1 MLNTMDDVH
10 IHLTFSPF
18 YYTMNMVHFCLLY
31 LEEIMDN
38 KDSLKALVNKTT
50 FSKKQ
55 KTAIIVSF
63 CIAVPI
69 CAILLILG
77 DFFVVRNLFV
87 EFACCWGAA
96 IAVFAVLCIVVFLIK
111 NKAAYCKKL
120 DSSNDCVVKSQI
132 KLETN
137 NIQDK
142 KDMETFA
149 DCVGT
154 YIDTYS
160 KNEMLCTI
168 IKNYVASNSISL
180 CLLEYAFLP
189 LKLIKSSIDGSSK
202 IVVLPNTTYKEKSI
216 NNESDYSKMM
226 CRYNSS
232 SLNENQ
238 TSARTAYY
246 IRDNI
251 FVDESKTIIAPAD
264 DVVFFSRIYELYI
277 AVQHQNIIPKTDD
290 KLSYYAFLF
299 LVYMAEKHLTGN
311 KTIEQLDNYCL
322 SIDDDDLYIIERLHE
337 SDVEDV
343 SITSI
348 MIGVNSIRND
358 CCDFLSDE
366 IKRIITDVDSALKNI
381 IEKEK
386 IERLKDPN
394 YNLKKQSR
402 IIISDIDLMSGQEFE
417 QFVSSLFNE
426 LGYETSVTKTS
437 GDQGI
442 DIIAKKGNDVVAIQT
457 KCYSKPVGNHAI
469 MEAVAGAKY
478 YNATKTMVITNN
490 VFTKSARELA
500 QVNNVVLWDRT
511 VLKEKINEINA

>member
-1 MLNTMDDVH
+1 MG
-10 IHLTFSPF
+10 
-18 YYTMNMVHFCLLY
+18 
-31 LEEIMDN
+31 N

-55 KTAIIVSF
+55 KKAIIVSF
-63 CIAVPI
+63 YIAVPI

-77 DFFVVRNLFV
+77 AFFAVRNLFV

-137 NIQDK
+137 NIQDE

-149 DCVGT
+149 GCVGT

-160 KNEMLCTI
+160 KNEMLCAI

-180 CLLEYAFLP
+180 CPLEYAFLP
-189 LKLIKSSIDGSSK
+189 LKLIKPSVDGSSK
-202 IVVLPNTTYKEKSI
+202 IIVLPNTTYKEKCI

-251 FVDESKTIIAPAD
+251 FVDESKTITAPVNDA
-264 DVVFFSRIYELYI
+264 VLFSRIYELYI

-299 LVYMAEKHLTGN
+299 LVYMAQKHLTGN

-337 SDVEDV
+337 NDVEDA

-358 CCDFLSDE
+358 YRDFLSDE
-366 IKRIITDVDSALKNI
+366 IKRITTDVDSALKNI

-442 DIIAKKGNDVVAIQT
+442 DVVATKGTTVIAIQA

-478 YNATKTMVITNN
+478 YNATKTMVVTNN

-500 QVNNVVLWDRT
+500 QVNNVVLWDRAI
-511 VLKEKINEINA
+511 LKEKMNEINA

>member
-1 MLNTMDDVH
+1 
-10 IHLTFSPF
+10 
-18 YYTMNMVHFCLLY
+18 
-31 LEEIMDN
+31 MDN

-55 KTAIIVSF
+55 KKAIIVSF
-63 CIAVPI
+63 YIAVPI

-77 DFFVVRNLFV
+77 AFFVVRNLFV

-96 IAVFAVLCIVVFLIK
+96 IAVFAVLCIVGFLIK
-111 NKAAYCKKL
+111 NKAAYCKKP

-137 NIQDK
+137 NIQDE

-189 LKLIKSSIDGSSK
+189 LKLIKPSIDGSSK

-358 CCDFLSDE
+358 YCDFLSDE
-366 IKRIITDVDSALKNI
+366 IKRIITDVDSVLKNI

-442 DIIAKKGNDVVAIQT
+442 DVVATKGTTVIAIQA

-469 MEAVAGAKY
+469 MEAVAGSKY
-478 YNATKTMVITNN
+478 YKANKTIVVTNS

-500 QVNNVVLWDRT
+500 IANGVVLWDRV
-511 VLKEKINEINA
+511 VLKEKIDEINE

>member
-1 MLNTMDDVH
+1 
-10 IHLTFSPF
+10 
-18 YYTMNMVHFCLLY
+18 
-31 LEEIMDN
+31 
-38 KDSLKALVNKTT
+38 
-50 FSKKQ
+50 
-55 KTAIIVSF
+55 
-63 CIAVPI
+63 
-69 CAILLILG
+69 
-77 DFFVVRNLFV
+77 
-87 EFACCWGAA
+87 
-96 IAVFAVLCIVVFLIK
+96 
-111 NKAAYCKKL
+111 
-120 DSSNDCVVKSQI
+120 
-132 KLETN
+132 
-137 NIQDK
+137 
-142 KDMETFA
+142 METFA

-160 KNEMLCTI
+160 KDEMLCTI

-180 CLLEYAFLP
+180 CPLEYAFLP

-202 IVVLPNTTYKEKSI
+202 IIVLPNTTYKEKST

-232 SLNENQ
+232 LLNENQ

-251 FVDESKTIIAPAD
+251 FVDESKTMTASVN
-264 DVVFFSRIYELYI
+264 DVVLFSRIYELYI

-299 LVYMAEKHLTGN
+299 LVYMAQKHLTGN

-337 SDVEDV
+337 NDVEDA

-358 CCDFLSDE
+358 YRDFLSNE
-366 IKRIITDVDSALKNI
+366 IKRITTDVDSALKNI

-426 LGYETSVTKTS
+426 LGYETSITKTS

-442 DIIAKKGNDVVAIQT
+442 DVVAT
-457 KCYSKPVGNHAI
+457 KVRQLLPYKRNAI
-469 MEAVAGAKY
+469 A
-478 YNATKTMVITNN
+478 NLLATT
-490 VFTKSARELA
+490 
-500 QVNNVVLWDRT
+500 Q
-511 VLKEKINEINA
+511 

>member
-1 MLNTMDDVH
+1 
-10 IHLTFSPF
+10 
-18 YYTMNMVHFCLLY
+18 
-31 LEEIMDN
+31 MDN

-63 CIAVPI
+63 YIAIPI

-77 DFFVVRNLFV
+77 AFFVVRNLFV

-96 IAVFAVLCIVVFLIK
+96 ITVLAVLGIVGVLIK

-120 DSSNDCVVKSQI
+120 DASNDCVVKSQI

-137 NIQDK
+137 SIQDE

-154 YIDTYS
+154 YIDAYS
-160 KNEMLCTI
+160 KNEELCTI
-168 IKNYVASNSISL
+168 IKNYVSSNSISI
-180 CLLEYAFLP
+180 CPLEYAFLP
-189 LKLIKSSIDGSSK
+189 LKLTKSPIDGSSK
-202 IVVLPNTTYKEKSI
+202 IIVLPNTTYKEKSA
-216 NNESDYSKMM
+216 NNESAYSKML
-226 CRYNSS
+226 CRYNA
-232 SLNENQ
+232 SLLNGTQ
-238 TSARTAYY
+238 PLAKIAYFL
-246 IRDNI
+246 RDNNI
-251 FVDESKTIIAPAD
+251 VDESKNITAPPKDAAT
-264 DVVFFSRIYELYI
+264 FLNIYYDLYLPLC
-277 AVQHQNIIPKTDD
+277 HQNIIPTTDSN
-290 KLSYYAFLF
+290 LSYYAFLF
-299 LVYMAEKHLTGN
+299 LVYMAHKRLIGN
-311 KTIEQLDNYCL
+311 KAIEQLDNYCL

-337 SDVEDV
+337 NDVEDAN
-343 SITSI
+343 ITSI
-348 MIGVNSIRND
+348 MMGVNSIRND
-358 CCDFLSDE
+358 YCEFLNIAMPE
-366 IKRIITDVDSALKNI
+366 VSASVESTLRTLK
-381 IEKEK
+381 EKEK

-394 YNLKKQSR
+394 YNSKKQSR
-402 IIISDIDLMSGQEFE
+402 KTISDIDLMSGQEFE
-417 QFVSSLFNE
+417 QFVSSLFKGI
-426 LGYETSVTKTS
+426 GYETKITKTS

-442 DIIAKKGNDVVAIQT
+442 DVIAKKGNAVVAIQT

-469 MEAVAGAKY
+469 MEAVAGAKC

>member
-1 MLNTMDDVH
+1 
-10 IHLTFSPF
+10 
-18 YYTMNMVHFCLLY
+18 
-31 LEEIMDN
+31 MDN

-77 DFFVVRNLFV
+77 AFFVVRNLFV

-120 DSSNDCVVKSQI
+120 DASNDCVVKSQI

-137 NIQDK
+137 NIQDE

-149 DCVGT
+149 DCVGA
-154 YIDTYS
+154 YIDAYS
-160 KNEMLCTI
+160 KNEELCTI
-168 IKNYVASNSISL
+168 IKNYVSSNSTSL
-180 CLLEYAFLP
+180 CPLEYAFLP

-202 IVVLPNTTYKEKSI
+202 IIVLPNTTYKEKSI
-216 NNESDYSKMM
+216 NNESDYTKMM

-232 SLNENQ
+232 LLNENQ

-264 DVVFFSRIYELYI
+264 DVVFFSKIYELYM

-299 LVYMAEKHLTGN
+299 LVYMEEKHLTGN

-337 SDVEDV
+337 NDVEDAN
-343 SITSI
+343 ITSI
-348 MIGVNSIRND
+348 MMGVNSIRND
-358 CCDFLSDE
+358 YRDFVSDE
-366 IKRIITDVDSALKNI
+366 IKRIITDVFSALKNMA
-381 IEKEK
+381 
-386 IERLKDPN
+386 
-394 YNLKKQSR
+394 
-402 IIISDIDLMSGQEFE
+402 MSQ
-417 QFVSSLFNE
+417 
-426 LGYETSVTKTS
+426 
-437 GDQGI
+437 
-442 DIIAKKGNDVVAIQT
+442 QT
-457 KCYSKPVGNHAI
+457 VDK
-469 MEAVAGAKY
+469 
-478 YNATKTMVITNN
+478 
-490 VFTKSARELA
+490 
-500 QVNNVVLWDRT
+500 
-511 VLKEKINEINA
+511 